1 MDRIVIADDHPIF
14 REGMRRTVQRA
25 FPGAQI
31 LEADSVDG
39 VRRLSDASRTA
50 PVMFVLDYLFPG
62 LGTPDRIASLRT
74 DYPIS
79 SLVIVSMVDD
89 PDTIEAIMK
98 AGADGFINKSI
109 PPTEIVSALQAVA
122 DGEFVLRTEASTT
135 PPPSK
140 NISLQTLSARQRE
153 VLACIGRGLA
163 NKEIAR
169 ELDISP
175 HTVRV
180 HVSALL
186 RALDV
191 PTRSAAAAAAAEA
204 GLV

>member
-1 MDRIVIADDHPIF
+1 
-14 REGMRRTVQRA
+14 MRRTVQRA